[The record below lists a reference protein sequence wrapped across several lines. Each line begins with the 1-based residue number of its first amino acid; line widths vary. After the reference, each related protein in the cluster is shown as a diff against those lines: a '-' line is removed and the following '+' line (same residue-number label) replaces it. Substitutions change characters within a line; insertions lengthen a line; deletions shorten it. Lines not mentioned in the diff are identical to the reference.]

1 MEFLQVQNDYILKS
15 RQAAREWHL
24 EVHRGAVHRAMGVG
38 GTQGGQWGNWWFWK
52 EGKYATLDQQQS

>member
-1 MEFLQVQNDYILKS
+1 MIILKS

-38 GTQGGQWGNWWFWK
+38 GTQRGATGG
-52 EGKYATLDQQQS
+52 LDLQQS